1 MDKQII
7 LTKEHR
13 RICSKGTSLVGRT
26 EGKRVREQL
35 SLNQKD
41 YDENRYEI
49 IMPED
54 TTSFEPSFYLG
65 LLFESVKKL
74 GWDKFAQKYRFNLD
88 NLEGSQR
95 GAIRAEL
102 DECER
107 EAKKELNR

>member
-1 MDKQII
+1 MGI
-7 LTKEHR
+7 
-13 RICSKGTSLVGRT
+13 SFVGQT
-26 EGKRVREQL
+26 EGKKVRAEL

-41 YDENRYEI
+41 YDECRYEI
-49 IMPED
+49 IMPEV
-54 TTSFEPSFYLG
+54 TASFEPSFYLG
-65 LLFESVKKL
+65 LLLESVKKL

-107 EAKKELNR
+107 VAKRELCK